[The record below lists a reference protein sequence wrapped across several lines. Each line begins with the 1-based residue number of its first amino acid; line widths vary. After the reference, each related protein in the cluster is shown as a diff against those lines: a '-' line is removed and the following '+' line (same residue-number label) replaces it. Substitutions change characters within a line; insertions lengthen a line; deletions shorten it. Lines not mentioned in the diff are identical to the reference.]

1 MVATLLQ
8 RLRPARPARSA
19 AAATV
24 WRGLVAT
31 FLAIGLMGI
40 SSPTAAQPSELKNP
54 GFDQVRDGLPE
65 GWFFDAAVKAK
76 GQAQVLSRYPSSPGS
91 VLELRPNAKN
101 GGDRP
106 LGLGQI
112 LAASSFRGK
121 NLSIEAQ
128 LAAEG
133 GATAIFGV
141 HAVGK
146 GGDLGKVL
154 LQQGDSDGALTAQRA
169 LLLVPANADN
179 LIVYVIVSGT
189 SGRAIFDSLKITVA
203 TTEANRPSAPTS
215 PRPTLDAGR
224 AASIV
229 VDVQKVVR
237 QVPATI
243 FGSNIEWIVGGQGLW
258 SASRGGLDPEGVRL
272 GRELG
277 PTLIRWPGGGFSDVY
292 QWRDGIGPR
301 EKRPTTPHYPKG
313 PSSKHDFGTPEVAE
327 YAKAVGADLLVTVNV
342 GSGTAAQAADWVR
355 YMNKDVGPRV
365 KLWEIGNELY
375 MKDDFSGGHMTAD
388 KYAREF
394 LSFAAAMRAVDPDIR
409 LGGIGGL
416 NYGAYRFIA
425 DDRWSETV
433 LRAAGTQ
440 MDFFAV
446 HNAYAPVVIGV
457 GKGVDPRSVYAAM
470 LAAPVNIEANLRDL
484 SRLIAKHEN
493 PARPISIAV
502 TEWGPM
508 FHALPDSPWV
518 DHPKTMGS
526 GLFVAE
532 TLNVFLRNPRVEI
545 ANFFKLSD
553 TTFLGWLGR
562 KGEQW
567 VHTAPSEVFQL
578 YRKNLGRNLVQ
589 ASVSGPT
596 YSAPGLG
603 VVAAVERAPHVDA
616 VASFDNSRLVVIV
629 VNNSETE
636 SFEGRLML
644 KGISSYGAAKATVLH
659 ADGFDAHAGSELPKI
674 PGLNWAKQVDLGRFG
689 RGAPSEIK
697 LVHEA
702 VAPGVRVAAGGITLS
717 YRLRPLSV
725 SVLSFE
731 QARP

>member
-1 MVATLLQ
+1 MATFLQ
-8 RLRPARPARSA
+8 RLRQVRPALALA
-19 AAATV
+19 AAAARRWPV
-24 WRGLVAT
+24 AAFVVMGL
-31 FLAIGLMGI
+31 LAFSNL
-40 SSPTAAQPSELKNP
+40 SAAQPSELKNP

-112 LAASSFRGK
+112 LAASSYRGK
-121 NLSIEAQ
+121 GLSIEAQ

-146 GGDLGKVL
+146 GGELGKVL
-154 LQQGDSDGALTAQRA
+154 LQQGDSGGALTAQRQI
-169 LLLVPANADN
+169 LMVPAGADN

-189 SGRAIFDSLKITVA
+189 SGRAIFDSLKINVA
-203 TTEANRPSAPTS
+203 SADANRPSAPSVATAT
-215 PRPTLDAGR
+215 PGADR
-224 AASIV
+224 AAEIV
-229 VDVQKVVR
+229 VDVQKVLR

-243 FGSNIEWIVGGQGLW
+243 FGTNIEWIVGGQGLW
-258 SASRGGLDPEGVRL
+258 SARSGSLDPEGVRL

-277 PTLIRWPGGGFSDVY
+277 PTLIRWPGGGFSDAY

-301 EKRPTTPHYPKG
+301 DKRPTTPHYPKG
-313 PSSKHDFGTPEVAE
+313 PSSKHDFGTPEVSE
-327 YAKAVGADLLVTVNV
+327 YAKAVGAELLLTVNV

-355 YMNKDVGPRV
+355 YMNKAVGPRV
-365 KLWEIGNELY
+365 RLWEIGNELY
-375 MKDDFSGGHMTAD
+375 MKDDFSGGHMNAD

-394 LSFAAAMRAVDPDIR
+394 LSFATAMRAVDPEIR

-416 NYGAYRFIA
+416 NYGPYRFIA

-433 LRAAGTQ
+433 LRGAGAQ

-484 SRLIAKHEN
+484 SRLIAKYET
-493 PARPISIAV
+493 PARPIAIAV

-508 FHALPDSPWV
+508 FHALPDSSWV

-526 GLFVAE
+526 GLFVAG

-567 VHTAPSEVFQL
+567 LHTAPSQVFQL

-596 YSAPGLG
+596 YAAPGLG

-616 VASFDNSRLVVIV
+616 VASYDNGRLVVIV

-636 SFEGRLML
+636 SFDGRLTL
-644 KGISSYGAAKATVLH
+644 KGISTYGAAKATVLH
-659 ADGFDAHAGSELPKI
+659 AESFDSHAGSELPKI
-674 PGLNWAKQVDLGRFG
+674 PGLQWAKQVDLGRFG

-697 LVHEA
+697 LVNEA
-702 VAPGVRVAAGGITLS
+702 AAPAARAPTGGTVLS

>member
-1 MVATLLQ
+1 VVTFLQ
-8 RLRPARPARSA
+8 RLRQIRPA
-19 AAATV
+19 AAAAAVTV
-24 WRGLVAT
+24 RRRLVAAL
-31 FLAIGLMGI
+31 LAIGLLALPNLG
-40 SSPTAAQPSELKNP
+40 AAQPSELKNP

-101 GGDRP
+101 GGERP

-112 LAASSFRGK
+112 LAASSYRGK
-121 NLSIEAQ
+121 SLSIEAQ

-146 GGDLGKVL
+146 GGELGKVL
-154 LQQGDSDGALTAQRA
+154 LQQGDSGGALTAQRQV
-169 LLLVPANADN
+169 LMVPAGADN

-189 SGRAIFDSLKITVA
+189 SGRAIFDSLKINVA
-203 TTEANRPSAPTS
+203 EAEANRPSAPSVARAT
-215 PRPTLDAGR
+215 PGADR
-224 AASIV
+224 AAEIV
-229 VDVQKVVR
+229 VDVQKVLR

-243 FGSNIEWIVGGQGLW
+243 FGTNIEWIVGGQGLW

-301 EKRPTTPHYPKG
+301 DKRPTTPHYPKG

-327 YAKAVGADLLVTVNV
+327 YAKAVGAELLVTVNV

-375 MKDDFSGGHMTAD
+375 MKDDFSGGHMNAD

-394 LSFAAAMRAVDPDIR
+394 LSFATAMRAVDPEIR

-416 NYGAYRFIA
+416 NYGPYRFIA
-425 DDRWSETV
+425 DERWSETV
-433 LRAAGTQ
+433 LRGAGAQ

-484 SRLIAKHEN
+484 SRLIAKYES

-526 GLFVAE
+526 GLFVAG

-567 VHTAPSEVFQL
+567 MHTAPSEVFQL

-596 YSAPGLG
+596 YAAPGLG

-616 VASFDNSRLVVIV
+616 VASYDNGRLVVIV

-636 SFEGRLML
+636 SFEGRLTL

-674 PGLNWAKQVDLGRFG
+674 PGLQWAKQVDLGRFG
-689 RGAPSEIK
+689 RGAASELK
-697 LVHEA
+697 RVNEA
-702 VAPGVRVAAGGITLS
+702 AASGARAPAGGTMLS

-725 SVLSFE
+725 SVLSFD